1 MSTTDTPSS
10 RDLMHRFLFD
20 HTDIRGEIV
29 TLEESYQ
36 SVIGNNDY
44 PQVVQRLLGEFVAA
58 ISLLSSSLKF
68 DGIITLQARGEGP
81 LPLIMA
87 ECDHQKSL
95 RAVAK
100 PNESVNYDDLATA
113 SFQELIGDGMLAII
127 IQPDKGARY
136 QGIVPLESDSL
147 AGCLEH
153 YFAQSEQLPTRF
165 WLEAG
170 ESQAAGLMLQML
182 PQQMGSQE
190 ENDEHWSTVTQLA
203 STVKSEELFELDHET
218 ILYRLFNEEQTRLFD
233 AEAVRFQC
241 SCSRERSASALVSLG
256 RTEVAAMLA
265 EQDLISI
272 DCQFCHQSYAFGE
285 RDMGELF
292 GSQTPKLH

>member
-44 PQVVQRLLGEFVAA
+44 PQLVKRLLGEFVAA

-68 DGIITLQARGEGP
+68 DGIITLQARGDGP

-100 PNESVNYDDLATA
+100 PSDDIDYDAFEGAGLR
-113 SFQELIGDGMLAII
+113 SLIGDGMLAII
-127 IQPDKGARY
+127 IQPDKGKRY

-170 ESQAAGLMLQML
+170 ETQAAGLMLQML
-182 PQQMGSQE
+182 PQQVSSEE
-190 ENDEHWSTVTQLA
+190 ENDAHWSTVTQLA
-203 STVKSEELFELDHET
+203 STVKPEELLALDHET
-218 ILYRLFNEEQTRLFD
+218 ILYRLFNEEQTRVFD

-256 RTEVAAMLA
+256 RREVSAMLA

-285 RDMGELF
+285 RDMGDLF
-292 GSQTPKLH
+292 GAETPKLH